1 MKAFIASAQ
10 SIVSTPYPVVRM
22 IADSAIAPDREPLW
36 LDLDGEPVV
45 ALLCPAWRV
54 GRLGRN
60 IKPQFAHRYIDA
72 LCTCAVVLPQSWADR
87 PLEVPEILFAR
98 TEAVICSPDVTVQ
111 ELPAGS
117 FAERAVT
124 ELSRFMILKN
134 GDRFIDVS
142 QPRLVAL
149 SPGQNIRSNCGAP
162 GAPDINLRVR

>member
-10 SIVSTPYPVVRM
+10 SVACAPYPNVRM

-72 LCTCAVVLPQSWADR
+72 LCTCALILPQSWVDR
-87 PLEVPEILFAR
+87 PLEVPEILYAR
-98 TEAVICSPDVTVQ
+98 TEAVICSPDVAVQ
-111 ELPAGS
+111 QIGDGS
-117 FAERAVT
+117 FAQRAVVQ
-124 ELSRFMILKN
+124 LSRFMILKN
-134 GDRFIDVS
+134 GDRFIDISNPQVI
-142 QPRLVAL
+142 PL
-149 SPGQNIRSNCGAP
+149 SPGQNIQANCGTP